1 MAARL
6 DVVVVARDAGC
17 VQAAQLRARQQAV
30 RGAEVDVAGR
40 AHALVGL
47 DGPVEVAARKRAAR
61 GHDGEAV
68 GTGRLVG
75 ACVREDRLL
84 GQEAVLLDARVVAGR
99 LRAVL
104 AVLAAVAAAPVDDRA
119 EVDGFAAEVVLQQAG
134 ALLQLGERRL
144 EEQREVIPALDAVAR
159 NDFLGQ

>member
-1 MAARL
+1 M
-6 DVVVVARDAGC
+6 VVARDAGC
-17 VQAAQLRARQQAV
+17 AQAAQLCARQQAV

-40 AHALVGL
+40 AHGLVGL

-68 GTGRLVG
+68 GAGRLVG
-75 ACVREDRLL
+75 ARVSKDRLL

-104 AVLAAVAAAPVDDRA
+104 AVLAAAAAAPVDDRT
-119 EVDGFAAEVVLQQAG
+119 EVDVLAAEVVLQQAG
-134 ALLQLGERRL
+134 ALLQISERCL

-159 NDFLGQ
+159 DDFLGQ